1 MGAFA
6 EIVTLRQMLAD
17 LDDAAASGALAHSDH
32 HRRRRIL
39 QARLN
44 DLNTHQ

>member
-17 LDDAAASGALAHSDH
+17 LEEDAASGALSEGDYR
-32 HRRRRIL
+32 RRRRIL
-39 QARLN
+39 EARLAEMEGEA
-44 DLNTHQ
+44 